1 MARLVHEFVQSAVER
16 FGDRTALVD
25 DNGTL
30 TYRELWNRSRRLA
43 GALAGVGVRP
53 GDRVVAL
60 MNNRNEWVE
69 VDNAVSMLGAIRGR
83 LNNRD
88 SAREFAF
95 VLNDLRPAVVIT
107 GPEFTDVI
115 ARLVEEQAV
124 PPMRVLG
131 LGPDGEYERLLA
143 AAEPADPRPA
153 STDDPYL
160 VFHTSGTT
168 GHYKGAVYLHRN
180 WLAVYRNILAEIMG
194 DVDPDCAL
202 LHVGPLSHQ
211 SGILTSPG
219 LFRGARSV
227 MLAAFDPV
235 RIFQLIEQQRITHT
249 ILAPAIINALAN
261 HPEAANHDLSSLR
274 RIYYSGAPISPTV
287 LRRAIEVFGPVFL
300 QGYGSTEGGTIY
312 NTILYPDEHVAAL
325 ESHPERLSSCG
336 RPSVFFD
343 VRLADDDGKEV
354 PTGDMGEIWVRG
366 DAVSQYYWDQPEATE
381 AMYVDGWFRMGDL
394 AVRDGEG
401 YVTIV
406 DRKNDMIISGGL
418 NVYPREVEDVIASH
432 PAIREVAV
440 IGVPHERWGEAVKAC
455 VSLKDGDSLT
465 LDQLQEHCREAGLA
479 SYKKPLSLDVVE
491 EIPKT
496 AVGKLF
502 RRALREPY
510 WKGQERRVG

>member
-1 MARLVHEFVQSAVER
+1 MVRLVHEFVESAVER

-25 DNGTL
+25 DQGTL
-30 TYRELWNRSRRLA
+30 TYRQLWDRSRRLA
-43 GALAGVGVRP
+43 GALAGVGVQL

-69 VDNAVSMLGAIRGR
+69 VDNAVSMLGGIRGR

-95 VLNDLRPAVVIT
+95 VLNDLRPTVVVT

-115 ARLVEEQAV
+115 TTLVDEGAV
-124 PPMRVLG
+124 PKMQVLG
-131 LGPDGEYERLLA
+131 LGPDGEYERVLA
-143 AAEPADPRPA
+143 AAEPITPRPV

-194 DVDPDCAL
+194 DVGPDCAL

-227 MLAAFDPV
+227 MLATFDPV
-235 RIFQLIEQQRITHT
+235 RVFQLIEEQGITHT
-249 ILAPAIINALAN
+249 ILAPAIINALAG

-287 LRRAIEVFGPVFL
+287 LRKAIDVFGPVFL

-325 ESHPERLSSCG
+325 ESHPDRLSSCG
-336 RPSVFFD
+336 RPSAWFD
-343 VRLADDDGKEV
+343 VRLADDEGKEV
-354 PTGDMGEIWVRG
+354 PLGDMGEIWVRG
-366 DAVSQYYWDQPEATE
+366 DAVSQYYWEQPEATA

-394 AVRDGEG
+394 AVRDEHG
-401 YVTIV
+401 YITIV

-418 NVYPREVEDVIASH
+418 NVYPREVEDVVASH
-432 PAIREVAV
+432 PAVREVAV
-440 IGVPHERWGEAVKAC
+440 IGVPHEKWGEAVMAC
-455 VSLKDGDSLT
+455 VSLVDGGTLT
-465 LDQLQEHCREAGLA
+465 LEELQEHCRAAGLA
-479 SYKKPLSLDVVE
+479 SYKKPLSLDVVD

-510 WKGQERRVG
+510 WEGQERRVG

>member
-1 MARLVHEFVQSAVER
+1 MARSVHEFVQSAVER

-25 DNGTL
+25 DDGRR
-30 TYRELWNRSRRLA
+30 TYRELWDRSRRLA
-43 GALAGVGVRP
+43 GALAGLGVRP

-69 VDNAVSMLGAIRGR
+69 IDNAVSMLGAVRGR

-95 VLNDLRPAVVIT
+95 VLNDLRPAVVLT
-107 GPEFTDVI
+107 GPEFTSVI
-115 ARLVEEQAV
+115 RDLVTEQAV
-124 PPMRVLG
+124 PPMQIVG
-131 LGPDGEYERLLA
+131 LGPDGDYERLLA
-143 AAEPADPRPA
+143 AAEPMAPRPV

-180 WLAVYRNILAEIMG
+180 WLAIYRNILAEIMG

-211 SGILTSPG
+211 SGILTAPA

-227 MLAAFDPV
+227 MVSTFDPARV
-235 RIFQLIEQQRITHT
+235 FDLIEQERITHC
-249 ILAPAIINALAN
+249 ILAPAIINLLAN
-261 HPEAANHDLSSLR
+261 HPAAEERDLSSLR
-274 RIYYSGAPISPTV
+274 RIYYSGAPIAPSV
-287 LRRAIEVFGPVFL
+287 LRRAIDVFGPVFL

-366 DAVSQYYWDQPEATE
+366 DAVSQYYWEQPEAT
-381 AMYVDGWFRMGDL
+381 ASMYVDGWFRMGDL
-394 AVRDGEG
+394 AVRDEDG
-401 YVTIV
+401 YITIV

-418 NVYPREVEDVIASH
+418 NVYPREVEDVVAGH
-432 PAIREVAV
+432 PAVAEVAV
-440 IGVPHERWGEAVKAC
+440 IGVPDEKWGEAVKAC
-455 VSLKDGDSLT
+455 VSLREGASLT
-465 LDQLQEHCREAGLA
+465 LAELQEHCRQAGLA
-479 SYKKPLSLDVVE
+479 SYKKPLSLDVVD

-510 WKGQERRVG
+510 WSGQERRVG